1 MKKPFAKFDP
11 IKTELLP
18 GINLIEASA
27 GTGKTYAIAMLV
39 LRFVVEK
46 NLSIKQI
53 LVVTFTQAATEELKD
68 RIRTRLLEARR
79 AFNSEQATVDD
90 NLTKWL
96 NSLQLDP
103 QLIIQR
109 INHALFD
116 IDQASIFTLHG
127 FCQRM
132 LAEYALES
140 GQLFDSELTGDV
152 SSIKQALADDFWRKQ
167 IYTRTTWE
175 AALLTSDYQTP
186 DKFLASVNFIT
197 TELKVLPEYEDFN
210 QKLTKLKQLLKDNRM
225 AMVNTLQ
232 LIQQSLSEGKFKKQF
247 SDTFDESSQS
257 LIDWM
262 DKNNNLLADFSIFS
276 ETGLIN
282 ALDGKKF
289 KKSQK
294 NPQTSEQQKKV
305 YIQSLEINNTV
316 FETVDYAITKLKL
329 AFRRALL
336 ETLGEKLDKKLEQH
350 NILSFDHLISRLDA
364 ALRNEG
370 GSALCN
376 EIRQCYQVALID
388 EFQDTDKNQWFI
400 ISKLFHSA
408 NHYLYLIG
416 DPKQA
421 IYKFRGADINS
432 YFVAQQQAEHN
443 FTLSYNWRS
452 QPTLVNAI
460 NALFKKPKAFYSEHL
475 KFYSTESALTDEQG
489 TLTLNGKKIPPL
501 VLWQLEKC
509 DKNYWSAG
517 KASIKIKQGVVNE
530 ILNLLSADFVIQE
543 QSAKK
548 IQAKDIAILVETHV
562 QAQQFQQALNESGI
576 TAVINSKQSIF
587 SSAEATDLYILLQ
600 AIAHPTHDTLVKQA
614 LALPWFNLNGQ
625 QLFQLINN
633 EVEYDAWLSRFQ
645 NYFLNWQKNGLMTM
659 MRHLMTQEKVQE
671 NVFKADQAERTI
683 TNLQHLIELL
693 QQAIIDEHLG
703 VNKTLDW
710 LVRNI
715 TTAESSKTTADEQQL
730 RLESDGDAVKI
741 ITMHSAKGLEFA
753 IVFCPFLWHR
763 GTRLKKE
770 KQLIKCY
777 KNQQMIADLGTE
789 QFELHRLLALEEEL
803 AENIRVFYVAV
814 TRAKYRCYINWANVR
829 SKEKANDSAMAY
841 LLDCGEGDFL
851 AQQTQLNSYSL
862 EQADAFEYRLL
873 TTEQSLP
880 ANYQTATTSTPLVG
894 RQRQRSLYTSWQ
906 MSSYTSLSVLS
917 AYDAIDIPE
926 IATDKAR
933 ELLLDKVLEPVSND
947 LPRGAHTG
955 NVIHDLLEN
964 IAFNALADNT
974 DISVQ
979 RESSCLRYGLKID
992 VPEKLDQLLNHTV
1005 STLLTTDDS
1014 SFKLTQLSEQ
1024 QCLKEMPFYLPVKSF
1039 NTSQINATLKDCPSF
1054 QALSEKTIS
1063 GYLTGFIDLICQ
1075 HQGKYYVLDYKSN
1088 HLPNYEQDTMIKSMR
1103 EHNYGLQYW
1112 IYSLVLHQYLQNRLS
1127 GYRYEQHFGGIKYL
1141 FVRGMDKNLENSGVY
1156 QTRPEISIIQQ
1167 LSAQL
1172 LPE

>member
-1 MKKPFAKFDP
+1 MKNSFAKFDP
-11 IKTELLP
+11 IKTELLS

-39 LRFVVEK
+39 LRFIVEK

-68 RIRTRLLEARR
+68 RIRKRLLEAKRV
-79 AFNSEQATVDD
+79 FNSEQATVDD
-90 NLTKWL
+90 NLTEWL
-96 NSLQLDP
+96 NSLQLEP

-197 TELKVLPEYEDFN
+197 AELKVLPEYEDFN
-210 QKLTKLKQLLKDNRM
+210 RKLTELKQSLEDSRITI
-225 AMVNTLQ
+225 VNTLQ
-232 LIQQSLSEGKFKKQF
+232 LIQQSLSEGKFKNQF
-247 SDTFDESSQS
+247 SDTFDETSQS
-257 LIDWM
+257 LIDWV
-262 DKNNNLLADFSIFS
+262 DKNNNTPADFSIFS

-282 ALDGKKF
+282 ALNGAKF
-289 KKSQK
+289 RKSQK
-294 NPQTSEQQKKV
+294 NPQTSEQQQKV
-305 YIQSLEINNTV
+305 YIQSLGISNTV
-316 FETVDYAITKLKL
+316 FETIDYAITKLKL

-336 ETLGEKLDKKLEQH
+336 ETLRENLDKKLEQL

-364 ALRNEG
+364 ALRGDG

-400 ISKLFHSA
+400 ISTLFHSV

-432 YFVAQQQAEHN
+432 YFVAHQQAEHN
-443 FTLSYNWRS
+443 FTLSHNWRS

-460 NALFKKPKAFYSEHL
+460 NALFKKPNAFYSKHL
-475 KFYSTESALTDEQG
+475 NFHSIESALTDEQG

-509 DKNYWSAG
+509 DKDYWSKG
-517 KASIKIKQGVVNE
+517 EASIEIKQGVVNE
-530 ILNLLSADFVIQE
+530 ILNLLSADFAIQE
-543 QSAKK
+543 KNAKK
-548 IQAKDIAILVETHV
+548 IQAKDIAILVRSHV

-576 TAVINSKQSIF
+576 TAVINNKQSIF
-587 SSAEATDLYILLQ
+587 SSAEAMDLYILLQ

-614 LALPWFNLNGQ
+614 LALPWFKLNGQ
-625 QLFQLINN
+625 QLFQVLNN
-633 EVEYDAWLSRFQ
+633 ALEYDAWLSRFQ
-645 NYFLNWQKNGLMTM
+645 NYFLSWQKNGLMTM

-683 TNLQHLIELL
+683 TNLQHLIEII

-710 LVRNI
+710 LARNI
-715 TTAESSKTTADEQQL
+715 TDESSKTTADEQQL
-730 RLESDGDAVKI
+730 RLESDDDAVKI

-753 IVFCPFLWHR
+753 IVFCPFLWER
-763 GTRLKKE
+763 DTRLKKE
-770 KQLIKCY
+770 KQMVKCY

-814 TRAKYRCYINWANVR
+814 TRAKYRCYINWADVR
-829 SKEKANDSAMAY
+829 SKKKANDSAMAY
-841 LLDCGEGDFL
+841 LLDCAEGDFL

-862 EQADAFEYRLL
+862 NQADAFEYRLL
-873 TTEQSLP
+873 TTEQPLP
-880 ANYQTATTSTPLVG
+880 ANYQTPITNTPLVG
-894 RQRQRSLYTSWQ
+894 KQRQRSLYTSWQ

-917 AYDAIDIPE
+917 TYDAIDIPE

-933 ELLLDKVLEPVSND
+933 ELLLDKALEPVSNE

-964 IAFNALADNT
+964 IAFSVLADNT
-974 DISVQ
+974 DISQQ
-979 RESSCLRYGLKID
+979 RESSCVRYGVKIE
-992 VPEKLDQLLNHTV
+992 VPEQLDQLLNHTV

-1014 SFKLTQLSEQ
+1014 SFKLTQLNEQ

-1039 NTSQINATLKDCPSF
+1039 DTSQINAILKNCPGF

-1075 HQGKYYVLDYKSN
+1075 HQGKYYVMDYKSN
-1088 HLPNYEQDTMIKSMR
+1088 HLPNYEQDTMIKAMR

-1127 GYRYEQHFGGIKYL
+1127 DYSYEQHFGGIKYL
-1141 FVRGMDKNLENSGVY
+1141 FVRGMNKDLENSGVY

-1172 LPE
+1172 LPK